1 MSQFDFALGFNKKAT
16 RLLIIFQSSPEL
28 VVWWQHKAD
37 QMWPLR
43 AAADQRPLSRSSDH
57 SWPIRGKMWPLRA
70 RSWVSKSANYWMK
83 TAATSS
89 ADKCR
94 LHNSLVW
101 SLSSLLYTSP
111 CILFSWLSSAK
122 SRSLIRVWRNGLRL
136 GQLIIKL
143 PCSLLYIFSLI
154 LFSWLSSAQSR
165 SLIRVWTNGPGPE
178 RLIIKNAKWYY
189 LSIFGMGRVD
199 LTWNFFLIT
208 FLGQ

>member
-1 MSQFDFALGFNKKAT
+1 MSLFDFALGFNKKVT

-43 AAADQRPLSRSSDH
+43 AAAHQRPLSWSRHH

-111 CILFSWLSSAK
+111 CL
-122 SRSLIRVWRNGLRL
+122 
-136 GQLIIKL
+136 
-143 PCSLLYIFSLI
+143 
-154 LFSWLSSAQSR
+154 LFSWLSSAQR
-165 SLIRVWTNGPGPE
+165 QSLIRVQKRVLHYLLLTIFCPE
-178 RLIIKNAKWYY
+178 
-189 LSIFGMGRVD
+189 S
-199 LTWNFFLIT
+199 
-208 FLGQ
+208 